1 MKDMP
6 GMGNIQSMLSKMG
19 MNTNGAKVD
28 LKGMESQLNQAMKTE
43 KMKDRLRQKAEMN
56 RLAKEMASSAQPTPL
71 VPQQPAMSDAE
82 LDSMFNSME
91 SSETKTKSSNKG
103 KSKSKGKGKGKK

>member
-1 MKDMP
+1 
-6 GMGNIQSMLSKMG
+6 
-19 MNTNGAKVD
+19 VD
-28 LKGMESQLNQAMKTE
+28 LKGMEAQLNQAMKTE

-56 RLAKEMASSAQPTPL
+56 RVAKEMAAAMPPTPL
-71 VPQQPAMSDAE
+71 APQQPAMSDAE

-91 SSETKTKSSNKG
+91 SAETKSKSSNKG